1 MAGRI
6 SMGARRE
13 VVSAVAGRYRPAKR
27 AEKGRILDE
36 LCATTGWHRKHAVR
50 ALRQRE
56 TVMPGEVEASRER
69 RRRYGATIKDALTA
83 LWEASDRVCGKR
95 LKVMIPTLLPALER
109 NGRLTLDGSD
119 RARVLAIS
127 AATIDR
133 LLGDVRVAASG
144 GKRRRA
150 GFYSAIRR
158 EVPIRTFNDWKSPPP
173 GFCEVDMVA
182 HGGTSV
188 AGSFIQTLT
197 MVDVATGW
205 TECLPLVTRDGSLV
219 VEAMKHA
226 RSLFPWL
233 LRGVDFDNDSA
244 FMNDV
249 VVPWCREQ
257 KLEVTRSRA
266 YKKNDQ
272 AFVEQK
278 NGAVVRRLMGYG
290 RFDGV
295 ETARV
300 MARLYAAARL
310 YVNFFQPSFKL
321 KEKRRE
327 GAKVIKRYHVPS
339 TPCQR
344 ALVYPRLAA
353 AVKKRLREQYRTLD
367 PVALLAEIRAAQEE
381 LGNRVDRR
389 AGDARGQQRA
399 GKETTPQ
406 PVQSST
412 PDAVAFAKTLGTTVG
427 AGDPRATHRRPK
439 RPYKTRVRMPSKLD
453 PHVVTIEYWLAAE
466 PQLTALA
473 ILGRLIEKHPEQFG
487 MKQHSI
493 VQRLLKAL
501 RKKVAETLIAQKPPR
516 TTTTAAPSTGPVDGS
531 GYHGPDPPT
540 VPAVE
545 RASIAERLNRLAD
558 VGSSAPTALSG

>member
-1 MAGRI
+1 MVGKI

-13 VVSAVAGRYRPAKR
+13 VVSAVTERYRSAKR
-27 AEKGRILDE
+27 TEKGRILDA

-50 ALRQRE
+50 ALRQHE
-56 TVMPGEVEASRER
+56 AVGSNGVEAPRER
-69 RRRYGATIKDALTA
+69 SRRYGATIKDALTA

-95 LKVMIPTLLPALER
+95 LKVMIPILLPALEQH
-109 NGRLTLDGSD
+109 GRLQLGQPD
-119 RARVLAIS
+119 RDRVLAIS

-133 LLGDVRVAASG
+133 LLGDVKVAASG
-144 GKRRRA
+144 GRRRRA

-158 EVPIRTFNDWKSPPP
+158 EVPIRTFNDWNSPPP

-197 MVDVATGW
+197 MVDIATGW
-205 TECLPLVTRDGSLV
+205 TECLPLLTRDGSLV

-226 RSLFPWL
+226 QSLFPWL

-290 RFDGV
+290 RFDGAD
-295 ETARV
+295 TTRV

-310 YVNFFQPSFKL
+310 YINFFQPSFKL

-327 GAKVIKRYHVPS
+327 GAKVIKRYHARS
-339 TPCQR
+339 TPYER
-344 ALVYPRLAA
+344 ALHPEVPA
-353 AVKKRLREQYRTLD
+353 AVKQRLREQYRTLD
-367 PVALLAEIRAAQEE
+367 PVALLAEIRATQEE

-389 AGDARGQQRA
+389 AGKGA
-399 GKETTPQ
+399 TLQ
-406 PVQSST
+406 PVPSA
-412 PDAVAFAKTLGTTVG
+412 PDAVAFAKTLGTTVT
-427 AGDPRATHRRPK
+427 AGDPRATYRRPK
-439 RPYKTRVRMPSKLD
+439 RRYKTRVRMPSKLD
-453 PHVVTIEYWLAAE
+453 PHVAAIKDWLAAE
-466 PQLTALA
+466 PQLTAIA
-473 ILGRLIEKHPEQFG
+473 IVGRLSEKHPDQFG
-487 MKQHSI
+487 TKQHSI

-501 RKKVAETLIAQKPPR
+501 RKKAAEQLFAQESLG
-516 TTTTAAPSTGPVDGS
+516 TTAVVPAPGAVDGS
-531 GYHGPDPPT
+531 GYGGPNPPT
-540 VPAVE
+540 APLIE
-545 RASIAERLNRLAD
+545 RASKSPRCNRQSPSD
-558 VGSSAPTALSG
+558 CHRPW

>member
-1 MAGRI
+1 
-6 SMGARRE
+6 MGARRE
-13 VVSAVAGRYRPAKR
+13 VVAAVAQRYRSAKR
-27 AEKGRILDE
+27 AEKARILDE

-50 ALRQRE
+50 ALRQRKAAALDFNGG
-56 TVMPGEVEASRER
+56 PRER
-69 RRRYGATIKDALTA
+69 RRRYDATSKNALTA

-109 NGRLTLDGSD
+109 NGRLKLDERD
-119 RARVLAIS
+119 RRRVLAVS

-133 LLGDVRVAASG
+133 MLRDVKVAASG

-158 EVPIRTFNDWKSPPP
+158 EVPIRTFNDWNSPPP

-205 TECLPLVTRDGSLV
+205 TECLPLVTREGSLV
-219 VEAMKHA
+219 VDAIKRA
-226 RSLFPWL
+226 QNLFPWL

-244 FMNDV
+244 FMNDA

-290 RFDGV
+290 RFEGAD
-295 ETARV
+295 TARV

-310 YVNFFQPSFKL
+310 YINFFQPSFKL

-327 GAKVIKRYHVPS
+327 GAKVIKRYHAPS
-339 TPCQR
+339 TPYER
-344 ALVYPRLAA
+344 AMAHLEVSA
-353 AVKKRLREQYRTLD
+353 AVKQRLREQYRTLD
-367 PVALLAEIRAAQEE
+367 PVALLAEIRATQEE

-389 AGDARGQQRA
+389 ADKDATLQLA
-399 GKETTPQ
+399 P
-406 PVQSST
+406 SA
-412 PDAVAFAKTLGTTVG
+412 PDAVAFAKTLGMTVT
-427 AGDPRATHRRPK
+427 AGDPRGTHRRPK
-439 RPYKTRVRMPSKLD
+439 RRYKTRVRMPSKLD
-453 PHVVTIEYWLAAE
+453 PHVTAIEDWLATE
-466 PQLTALA
+466 PQLTAIA
-473 ILGRLIEKHPEQFG
+473 IVGRLSVKHPDQFG
-487 MKQHSI
+487 TKQHST

-501 RKKVAETLIAQKPPR
+501 RKKAAEKLLAQESLA
-516 TTTTAAPSTGPVDGS
+516 TTAVIPTPGAVDGS
-531 GYHGPDPPT
+531 GYGWPNPPT
-540 VPAVE
+540 APLIV
-545 RASIAERLNRLAD
+545 RASKSLRCNRSVT
-558 VGSSAPTALSG
+558 VGSPSMAPPG